1 MFNRIFT
8 RRLFWLSGFPASV
21 PHHLPGPNTSLL
33 YIEQRDCSTSGLHAR
48 GIYERFPIQKL
59 IRYTPATQ
67 AGLYLLYALTP
78 QPEACLKLFNKN
90 LKFIRVLYGV
100 LEYLPSLFNSGYVKL
115 ARQDSG
121 FESGIPH
128 SDPRT

>member
-1 MFNRIFT
+1 MLNLINPGDGHPLCTFHRAARLDAGGIGEIPFT
-8 RRLFWLSGFPASV
+8 KDNQVYSS
-21 PHHLPGPNTSLL
+21 
-33 YIEQRDCSTSGLHAR
+33 Y
-48 GIYERFPIQKL
+48 
-59 IRYTPATQ
+59 TQ

-100 LEYLPSLFNSGYVKL
+100 LEYLPSLFNSGYVTL